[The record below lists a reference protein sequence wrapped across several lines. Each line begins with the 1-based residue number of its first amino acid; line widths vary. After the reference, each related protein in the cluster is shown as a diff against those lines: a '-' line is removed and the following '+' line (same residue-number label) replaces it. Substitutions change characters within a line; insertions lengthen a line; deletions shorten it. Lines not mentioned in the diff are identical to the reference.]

1 MEDDLAAIF
10 RVAHPDT
17 RPDRDLR
24 APLILLLL
32 LVFAAFAFVASRF
45 VSKPDAQRS
54 LPAPAPLTSLP
65 NSAYIA
71 TTSTVPAPAA
81 LNASPT
87 YDSPPA
93 PAVIPLRENRR
104 APRHSEK
111 HRTLRSAPPT
121 EMSVIVPLPAS
132 DGPKITQERL
142 PRQALD
148 QKGETRDITI
158 KPIEVRSSRL
168 EAVDAIRTL
177 RFR

>member
-1 MEDDLAAIF
+1 MEEDLAAIF
-10 RVAHPDT
+10 RVAHSAT
-17 RPDRDLR
+17 RPERDLR

-45 VSKPDAQRS
+45 VPKPDAQRS
-54 LPAPAPLTSLP
+54 LPAPAPPTSLP

-71 TTSTVPAPAA
+71 ITPTVPAPAA
-81 LNASPT
+81 LDASPT
-87 YDSPPA
+87 SMAPPA
-93 PAVIPLRENRR
+93 PAVVPLRESRP
-104 APRHSEK
+104 APRHSER

-121 EMSVIVPLPAS
+121 DMAAIVPLPAS
-132 DGPKITQERL
+132 DGPKIMQERL

-177 RFR
+177 RLR